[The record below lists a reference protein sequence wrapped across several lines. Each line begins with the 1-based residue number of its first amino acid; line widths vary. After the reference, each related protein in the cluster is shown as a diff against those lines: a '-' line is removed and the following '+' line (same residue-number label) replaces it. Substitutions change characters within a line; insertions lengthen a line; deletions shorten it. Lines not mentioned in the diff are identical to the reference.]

1 MFIPPIFLLL
11 SLVSRDVRAL
21 LRDSTFLLPV
31 RHAATCWTIIE
42 VKLFLLRAGIATIF
56 CTIPV
61 YGTQKKV
68 AMAGIEPLT
77 RKKVCTTN
85 SHAYQLSQLVH
96 YASADIFK
104 YISTVPLTS
113 SSYFVIFLYLFFSRS
128 IVAIIS
134 IIKQLSRPFNQL

>member
-31 RHAATCWTIIE
+31 RHAATSWTIIE

-61 YGTQKKV
+61 YETQKKV
-68 AMAGIEPLT
+68 TIVPWQGSNHCPEKNL
-77 RKKVCTTN
+77 RTTN

-96 YASADIFK
+96 YASADIFE

-113 SSYFVIFLYLFFSRS
+113 SSSFCYFSLNVFFTCSLHNHIYNPTTR
-128 IVAIIS
+128 V
-134 IIKQLSRPFNQL
+134 

>member
-1 MFIPPIFLLL
+1 MFASFKVCIITMWTDGVFIPPIFLLL

-31 RHAATCWTIIE
+31 RHAATCGTIIK

-68 AMAGIEPLT
+68 AMAGIEPLS
-77 RKKVCTTN
+77 RKKV
-85 SHAYQLSQLVH
+85 
-96 YASADIFK
+96 
-104 YISTVPLTS
+104 
-113 SSYFVIFLYLFFSRS
+113 
-128 IVAIIS
+128 
-134 IIKQLSRPFNQL
+134 